1 MFIDVSIVKKW
12 PMFDNEHRVN
22 SRSVVIIAFITS
34 GQNPLSVLGDQILGG
49 QKSLSVSWKP
59 NDSGHASRLPL
70 FVYNMERHCKFVC
83 IVSSD
88 VTCIHGFLQLVD
100 VI

>member
-12 PMFDNEHRVN
+12 PMFDNELN

-59 NDSGHASRLPL
+59 NDSGHASHLPL
-70 FVYNMERHCKFVC
+70 FVYNMERHCKFVLSAPMLPASM
-83 IVSSD
+83 VS
-88 VTCIHGFLQLVD
+88 FNLLM
-100 VI
+100 

>member
-59 NDSGHASRLPL
+59 NDSGHASRLPSLFTTWSAIASL
-70 FVYNMERHCKFVC
+70 FVLSAPMLPASM
-83 IVSSD
+83 VS
-88 VTCIHGFLQLVD
+88 FNLLM
-100 VI
+100 